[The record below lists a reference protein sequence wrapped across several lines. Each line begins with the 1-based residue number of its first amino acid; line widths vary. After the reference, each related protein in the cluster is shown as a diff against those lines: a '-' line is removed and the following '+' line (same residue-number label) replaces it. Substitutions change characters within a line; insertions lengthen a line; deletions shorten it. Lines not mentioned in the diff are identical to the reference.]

1 VIFFRLLCI
10 SILLSFA
17 FLSAAEIVA
26 HDKAYYKYNKDNI
39 EIIYTEENLPFAQ
52 QAVGIQKALHKDYEK
67 FFGWKLDETL
77 YIGLLSSYNQ
87 IANGESSQFS
97 GNRQINYIGG
107 TQLIDYFAS
116 SSWLNVLC
124 YHETAHNYQQNMKNN
139 GVSKTLHSF
148 FGSGSF
154 LLPFVIVPNIM
165 ENSFMLE
172 GNAVLNES
180 WHGNGGRL
188 YSGRFKAE
196 TMLQAKAGNIKAGD
210 VYNVKDS
217 FPYSGSIWYIQGGFY
232 NLYLAQ
238 KYGLERVNSYF
249 RYHSEDFF
257 WPEFTD
263 LSMKDA
269 VGVDFETSLA
279 DFSSEY
285 AKMAEHMVLASGE
298 PIASSQFFYSLGNS
312 EEELF
317 FITNESGVET
327 PELIV
332 LNKRTLNINKRRES
346 WLGGKVIKADKTYY
360 TQGSS
365 YVSPTRIYQGLFDSN
380 SFIKEGSESKMIQGY
395 LSSGKEV
402 YFDVALSYSEAQLF
416 VGSEFYAQVNS
427 SVIIDRDDNLYYFVQ
442 NGKKRTLYKNRTP
455 LYTYSGFY
463 GVVSDVDSKGGV
475 YFVANSEFGS
485 TLYRFFEGKVERAS
499 EADNIVEAR
508 LINDSE
514 VLIAAISEKDYYYVK
529 NELKKIDETP
539 YETKLFFEEREYY
552 GGYEDT
558 NRSEHLELDLSNP
571 YYSLL
576 DINYLGSDLSVV
588 FGDAKPAWAL
598 NANFGDPL
606 SQNQGMLLI
615 NKDES
620 NTTIAGASY
629 SNSQYLLG
637 YSIVGYRVVE
647 SDKKE
652 DVRENGFIISSE
664 LPFYRRGHY
673 RGVLGAS
680 YYQDYSA
687 KQREPLSATLNF
699 AVEEKYGVSMY
710 ENYLNSLSLYGARE
724 RDDKIYGAKYSF
736 KHDVI
741 YELYFGVEAKYSATN
756 SDLTESEAIDN
767 SRGVKIT
774 NSSYQQDM
782 DPSTIHMPSLD
793 TPYYLKT
800 ASYREVNLAKVLNLS
815 SYWFTFPLSL
825 QKEAI
830 YTKYRQYELETF
842 GSAKVTFS
850 EVTAGL
856 TLSTVFLNKFVL
868 PVNFEYITNDAYFI
882 KDKTKFRFMIGSTF

>member
-1 VIFFRLLCI
+1 MIFFRLFCI
-10 SILLSFA
+10 SILLSFT

-26 HDKAYYKYNKDNI
+26 HDKAYYKYKKDNV
-39 EIIYTEENLPFAQ
+39 EIIYTEDNLPFAQ
-52 QAVGIQKALHKDYEK
+52 QVVGIQESLHKDYEN

-116 SSWLNVLC
+116 TSWLNVLC
-124 YHETAHNYQQNMKNN
+124 YHETAHNYQQNMKNS

-154 LLPFVIVPNIM
+154 LFPFVIVPNIM

-210 VYNVKDS
+210 VYNVKSS

-232 NLYLAQ
+232 NLYLAER
-238 KYGLERVNSYF
+238 YGLERVNSYF

-263 LSMKDA
+263 SSMKDA
-269 VGVDFETSLA
+269 VGVNFETSLA
-279 DFSSEY
+279 DFSKEY

-312 EEELF
+312 EDELF
-317 FITNESGVET
+317 FITNESGVEA
-327 PELIV
+327 PELV
-332 LNKRTLNINKRRES
+332 VVNKATFDINKKRES
-346 WLGGKVIKADKTYY
+346 WLGGKVIKADKKYY

-380 SFIKEGSESKMIQGY
+380 GFIKEGSESKMVQGY

-427 SVIIDRDDNLYYFVQ
+427 SVIIDKEDNLYYFVQ
-442 NGKKRTLYKNRTP
+442 KGKKRTLYKNRTP

-463 GVVSDVDSKGGV
+463 GIVSDVDSKGGI
-475 YFVANSEFGS
+475 YFVANSEYGS
-485 TLYRFFEGKVERAS
+485 TLYRFHDGKVERAS

-514 VLIAAISEKDYYYVK
+514 VLIAAISEKNYYYVK
-529 NELKKIDETP
+529 NELKNREETP
-539 YETKLFFEEREYY
+539 YETKLFFEEKEYY
-552 GGYEDT
+552 GRYENT
-558 NRSEHLELDLSNP
+558 NRSEHSELDLSSP
-571 YYSLL
+571 YYSFL
-576 DINYLGSDLSVV
+576 DINYLGTDLSVV

-606 SQNQGMLLI
+606 SQNSGALLI
-615 NKDES
+615 NRDES

-629 SNSQYLLG
+629 SNSQYLLK
-637 YSIVGYRVVE
+637 YSIIGYRVVE
-647 SDKKE
+647 SDKQE
-652 DVRENGFIISSE
+652 DVRKNGFIASSE
-664 LPFYRRGHY
+664 LPFYRRGY
-673 RGVLGAS
+673 YSGVLGAS

-687 KQREPLSATLNF
+687 KQREPLSTTLTF
-699 AVEEKYGVSMY
+699 SREEKYGVSMY

-736 KHDVI
+736 KYDVAH
-741 YELYFGVEAKYSATN
+741 ELYVGVEAKYSATN
-756 SDLTESEAIDN
+756 SAATESEAIDN

-774 NSSYQQDM
+774 NSSYQEDM

-793 TPYYLKT
+793 SSSYLKT
-800 ASYREVNLAKVLNLS
+800 ASYREANLAKVMNLS
-815 SYWFTFPLSL
+815 GYWFTFPLSL

-830 YTKYRQYELETF
+830 YAKYRQYELETF
-842 GSAKVTFS
+842 GSAKVALS

>member
-1 VIFFRLLCI
+1 
-10 SILLSFA
+10 LSFN
-17 FLSAAEIVA
+17 FLVAAEIVA
-26 HDKAYYKYNKDNI
+26 HDKAYYKYKKDDV
-39 EIIYTEENLPFAQ
+39 EVLYTEDNLPFAQ
-52 QAVGIQKALHKDYEK
+52 QVVGIQKALHKDYEE

-97 GNRQINYIGG
+97 GNRQINYVGG

-116 SSWLNVLC
+116 TSWLYALC
-124 YHETAHNYQQNMKNN
+124 YHETAHNYQQNMKNS

-165 ENSFMLE
+165 ENPFMLE

-196 TMLQAKAGNIKAGD
+196 TMIQAKAGNIKAGD
-210 VYNVKDS
+210 VYNVKSS
-217 FPYSGSIWYIQGGFY
+217 FPYSGGVWYIQGGFY

-238 KYGLERVNSYF
+238 KYGLEKVNSYF
-249 RYHSEDFF
+249 RHHSEDFF

-263 LSMKDA
+263 KSMKNA

-279 DFSSEY
+279 DFSKEY
-285 AKMAEHMVLASGE
+285 TKMAEHMVLASGE
-298 PIASSQFFYSLGNS
+298 PIAASQFFYSLGNS
-312 EEELF
+312 EDELF
-317 FITNESGVET
+317 FITNESGVAA
-327 PELIV
+327 PELVV
-332 LNKRTLNINKRRES
+332 LNKTTLNISKKSDS
-346 WLGGKVIKADKTYY
+346 WLSGKVIKTDKTYY

-380 SFIKEGSESKMIQGY
+380 GFIKKGSESKMIQGY

-402 YFDVALSYSEAQLF
+402 YFDVASSYSEAQLF

-427 SVIIDRDDNLYYFVQ
+427 SVIIDKEDNIYYFVQ
-442 NGKKRTLYKNRTP
+442 KGKKRTLYKNKTP
-455 LYTYSGFY
+455 LYTYNGFY
-463 GVVSDVDSKGGV
+463 GIVSDIDSKGTV
-475 YFVANSEFGS
+475 YFVANSEYGS
-485 TLYRFFEGKVERAS
+485 TLYSFKDGTVSRAS

-514 VLIAAISEKDYYYVK
+514 VLIAAVSEKDYYYVK
-529 NELKKIDETP
+529 NELKNREETP
-539 YETKLFFEEREYY
+539 YETKLFFEEKEYY
-552 GGYEDT
+552 GEHKDA
-558 NRSEHLELDLSNP
+558 NRSEHLKLDLSNP

-576 DINYLGSDLSVV
+576 DINYHGTDLSVTL
-588 FGDAKPAWAL
+588 GDAKPTWAI

-606 SQNQGMLLI
+606 SQNYGTLLI

-629 SNSQYLLG
+629 SNAQYLLK
-637 YSIVGYRVVE
+637 YSIEGYRVVE
-647 SDKKE
+647 SGKNE

-664 LPFYRRGHY
+664 LPFYKRGY
-673 RGVLGAS
+673 YTGVLGAS
-680 YYQDYSA
+680 YYQDYNA
-687 KQREPLSATLNF
+687 KRREPLSATLNF
-699 AVEEKYGVSMY
+699 AREEKYGVSMY

-736 KHDVI
+736 KHDAA

-756 SDLTESEAIDN
+756 SDIAEPEAIDN

-782 DPSTIHMPSLD
+782 DPSTIYIPSLD
-793 TPYYLKT
+793 APYYLKT
-800 ASYREVNLAKVLNLS
+800 ASYREANLAKVINFS

-842 GSAKVTFS
+842 GDTKVNFS
-850 EVTAGL
+850 EITAGL
-856 TLSTVFLNKFVL
+856 TFSTVFLNKFVL

-882 KDKTKFRFMIGSTF
+882 KDKAKFRFIIGSKF